1 MQRAKDGTIMTKD
14 HVCEFCAKPLEVDTY
29 EWKDAK
35 QEVREDEHFH
45 PEKYATLPCE
55 HPDTCSCGGITRAER
70 IQSAAEYNYLWG
82 RFYASVQNLV
92 VDMIHCGITKDEA
105 RDKLVDVTKGLFT
118 DGWIWIDTAVPC
130 PDNQSWLQATHPD
143 NGGNN

>member
-1 MQRAKDGTIMTKD
+1 MVNKD

-70 IQSAAEYNYLWG
+70 LQESMETHYLWG
-82 RFYASVQNLV
+82 RFYASAQNLI
-92 VDMIHCGITKDEA
+92 VDMMHSGITKDQA
-105 RDKLVDVTKGLFT
+105 REKLIHSTEGLFT
-118 DGWIWIDTAVPC
+118 DGWQWIDTAVPC
-130 PDNQSWLQATHPD
+130 PDNQTWFQAIHRGND
-143 NGGNN
+143 NE